1 MKRASLTT
9 STYSA
14 PPGRELPEPRR
25 VAAACPA
32 VTVIIPSRGRPDFLA
47 RAVRSVVRQQYGGA
61 LECLV
66 VFDGAECAL
75 PSFELP
81 AGRTV
86 RTMSNTRAAGA
97 APARN
102 AGALASRTDLLAFC
116 DDDDEWLP
124 DKLHHQVEALGAA
137 GEASAVCSG
146 IEVVYG
152 DKTVTRVLD
161 RDRIVFR
168 DLLRSRLAEL
178 HTSTIVVSRSDFL
191 GRIGPFDES
200 TPGSYGEDYDWL
212 LRAARIAPVISV
224 PKPLAR
230 IHWHGGSFF
239 EGRWATM
246 TEGLHYLLDKFPD
259 FRSEPRG
266 LARIYGQLAFAYAA
280 SARRAD
286 GRRWARKTLSL
297 DWRQP
302 RAYLALLVSAGL
314 LPPPLLLRTLHHFG
328 RGI

>member
-1 MKRASLTT
+1 MRSTWPTPPPLGQPDATSL
-9 STYSA
+9 
-14 PPGRELPEPRR
+14 
-25 VAAACPA
+25 PA
-32 VTVIIPSRGRPDFLA
+32 VTVIIPSRGRPDFLR
-47 RAVRSVVRQQYGGA
+47 RAVHSVVHQRYGGE

-66 VFDGAECAL
+66 VFDGGECAL
-75 PSFELP
+75 PSLELP
-81 AGRTV
+81 ARRVLRG
-86 RTMSNTRAAGA
+86 MSNTRAAGA

-102 AGALASRTDLLAFC
+102 AGAMVADSELLAFC

-124 DKLHHQVEALGAA
+124 SKLDHQVEALTAA
-137 GEASAVCSG
+137 GDVSAVCSG

-152 DKTVTRVLD
+152 NKTVSRVLD
-161 RDRIVFR
+161 KERIGFR
-168 DLLRSRLAEL
+168 DLLLSRLAEL
-178 HTSTIVVSRSDFL
+178 HTSTILVKRHDFL
-191 GRIGPFDES
+191 GRVGPFDES

-212 LRAARIAPVISV
+212 LRAARAAPVLSV
-224 PKPLAR
+224 PRALAR

-246 TEGLHYLLDKFPD
+246 TEGLHYLLDKHPD

-286 GRRWARKTLSL
+286 SRRWARETLSL

-302 RAYLALLVSAGL
+302 RGYLALMVAAGVV
-314 LPPPLLLRTLHHFG
+314 PPALLLRTLHRFG

>member
-1 MKRASLTT
+1 MNLASPTA
-9 STYSA
+9 STHPAPLERRRQQSRDRSSA
-14 PPGRELPEPRR
+14 L
-25 VAAACPA
+25 PA
-32 VTVIIPSRGRPDFLA
+32 VTVIIPSRGRPEFLT
-47 RAVRSVVRQQYGGA
+47 RAIHSVVNQLYAGR

-66 VFDGAECAL
+66 VFDGGECRL
-75 PSFELP
+75 PSVELP
-81 AGRTV
+81 AGRV
-86 RTMSNTRAAGA
+86 LRAISNPRSSGA

-102 AGALASRTDLLAFC
+102 AGALAARGELLAFC

-124 DKLHHQVEALGAA
+124 TKLHHQVAALGAA
-137 GEASAVCSG
+137 TNASAVCSG

-152 DKTVTRVLD
+152 DRTVSRVLD
-161 RDRIVFR
+161 RERIVFR

-178 HTSTIVVSRSDFL
+178 HTSTIVVSRRDFL

-212 LRAARIAPVISV
+212 LRAARAAPVISV
-224 PKPLAR
+224 PRALAR

-239 EGRWATM
+239 DGRWATM
-246 TEGLHYLLDKFPD
+246 TAGLHYLLRKHPD

-280 SARRAD
+280 SAQRAE
-286 GRRWARKTLSL
+286 GRKWAAAALSL

-302 RAYLALLVSAGL
+302 RAYLALLVAARL
-314 LPPPLLLRTLHHFG
+314 LPPTHVLRLLHRFG